1 MSECKTEAYLLFNGV
16 TVATGSRI
24 VAELPRV
31 KSFNISLQGTGVL
44 HAKVILKGSNIN
56 LPGAFVDLAT
66 ITLDGSSLIN
76 ESGLH
81 DGPWAFYKFDLVEI
95 SGTNATLHAA
105 LGA

>member
-56 LPGAFVDLAT
+56 LPNSFVEIAT
-66 ITLDGSSLIN
+66 IQMDGSGLVN

-81 DGPWAFYKFDLVEI
+81 DGPWAFYKFVLVEL
-95 SGTNATLHAA
+95 SGTDATLFAA